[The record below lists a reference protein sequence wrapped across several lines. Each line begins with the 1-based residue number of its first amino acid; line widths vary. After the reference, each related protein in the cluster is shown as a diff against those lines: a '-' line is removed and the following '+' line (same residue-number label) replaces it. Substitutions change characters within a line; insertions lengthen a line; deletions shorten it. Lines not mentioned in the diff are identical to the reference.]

1 MISNALRILL
11 ICGSLFTLGFM
22 LSRIRASKVQIRDTI
37 FWIIFSGI
45 LFILSLFPQIT
56 TMLSIFLGIQSQ
68 INFVYLFIIFIL
80 MVKLFSATLHIS
92 SMDAKIQQL
101 VQRLALYEKQAE
113 DDNSE
118 NSDTSS

>member
-1 MISNALRILL
+1 MISNTLRILL